1 MRSSSQETAAEAP
14 EPAFPLEANLSSGK
28 RGKDADQDSETDI
41 MAWHVQ
47 GLACLIEETI
57 TLSRR
62 EV

>member
-1 MRSSSQETAAEAP
+1 MHSSSQETAAEVP
-14 EPAFPLEANLSSGK
+14 EPAFPVEADLSDGK

-47 GLACLIEETI
+47 GLACQTEETT

-62 EV
+62 EA